1 MRPSIRHASTLSLFL
16 AFSLAPLRTP
26 GDDRDARLAEA
37 SRTFQR
43 ATAGDASAVGRA
55 SALFQELAAETP
67 RDPVVLAYAGSAETM
82 AGRDAASPIEAM
94 NRTEHGLD
102 QLDQALRALGPEHD
116 APQPGRLPAR
126 LETLLVAA
134 STFLQVPDSVFHR
147 FADGKAALAG
157 ALAHPLYARLPPPVL
172 ARFQCLSALVARKE
186 QQPAGERAAL
196 EKAVSLD
203 PSGPMAEQARARL
216 AELSR

>member
-1 MRPSIRHASTLSLFL
+1 MKRSVRSASTLTLFL
-16 AFSLAPLRTP
+16 AFSLSPLRGL
-26 GDDRDARLAEA
+26 GDDREVRLAEA
-37 SRTFQR
+37 TRTFQR
-43 ATAGDASAVGRA
+43 ASAGDASAVARA
-55 SALFQELAAETP
+55 SALFRELAAEAP
-67 RDPVVLAYAGSAETM
+67 RDPVVLAYAGAAETM

-102 QLDQALRALGPEHD
+102 QLDLALRALGPEHD
-116 APQPGRLPAR
+116 APQPGRVPAR

-147 FADGKAALAG
+147 FADGKAALAA
-157 ALAHPLYARLPPPVL
+157 ALAHPLHGQLPPPVL
-172 ARFQCLSALVARKE
+172 ARFQWLSSLVARKE
-186 QQPAGERAAL
+186 QQPAAERAAL

-203 PSGPMAEQARARL
+203 PSSPAAERVRARL